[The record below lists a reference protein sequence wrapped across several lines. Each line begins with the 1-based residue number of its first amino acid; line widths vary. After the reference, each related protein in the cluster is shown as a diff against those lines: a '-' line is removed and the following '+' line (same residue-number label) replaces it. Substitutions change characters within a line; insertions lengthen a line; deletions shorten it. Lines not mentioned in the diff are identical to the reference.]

1 MKIGAIM
8 ADFLAAVMS
17 DLNSNLAVGKRTLE
31 QMMDSGDFTYKTRSG
46 SVVEIPKEQMDYLW
60 EVCEESEKITL
71 RLPIYVATDIGTDT
85 GAWKVEGHPDAD
97 VVARILGKKMF
108 KDGFLRLYH
117 PDLRDLK
124 AKIPDAIMMV
134 FTP

>member
-1 MKIGAIM
+1 M

-31 QMMDSGDFTYKTRSG
+31 QMIDSGDFSYKTRSG
-46 SVVEIPKEQMDYLW
+46 SVVVIPKEQMDYLW

-71 RLPIYVATDIGTDT
+71 RLPIYVATDISSES
-85 GAWKVEGHPDAD
+85 GAWKVEGRPDAD

-108 KDGFLRLYH
+108 KEGLVRLYH
-117 PDLRDLK
+117 PDLKDLR
-124 AKIPDAIMMV
+124 AKIPDAIMIV